1 MMTKRLF
8 VIILMGLFLI
18 SGCRP
23 NTTEEPTLELVL
35 TGLQQPNEKTFFRTF
50 VRLFEAEHGISVNLS
65 YVLPDDMM
73 TYIETSKTEGKN
85 IDVIMIDTARMS
97 NYFDQDLMVDLQWL
111 NQEVDRT
118 FTQSFDQ
125 YTHRSEVRYFAPVS
139 LDVYLTLYNKS
150 ALPFIPN
157 GVETIG
163 NDQEE
168 ITEITKIS
176 WQQLSTW
183 AKNIEVATGSPRFG
197 FPYGQN
203 SSQLIYPITGIGLA
217 MGDHSLPSFNDAGA
231 KTAWAYLFDLKQNNA
246 LAFGPT
252 FASVNQPTELLNS
265 NDLWIS
271 FGHMGPLGSTFIA
284 NPNKYVLGP
293 VPYDETTL
301 QSGSTAGAW
310 AYGML
315 KTAKHPTAGKAWI
328 KFITDPE
335 INYLYCS
342 GLGGVIS
349 PLYEVN
355 DHLTSSTVDQ
365 IMATGI
371 RMMNNHM
378 DIVVVDTTRY
388 TVWNEV
394 KLLYI
399 DLYLQLLDGVTIDD
413 NVLNTYQS
421 QLTELRKA

>member
-1 MMTKRLF
+1 MMIKRF
-8 VIILMGLFLI
+8 VAVILLSLFLL
-18 SGCRP
+18 SGCQSNP
-23 NTTEEPTLELVL
+23 IEEPETLDLVL
-35 TGLQQPNEKTFFRTF
+35 TGLQQPSEKTFFRTF
-50 VRLFEAEHGISVNLS
+50 VRLFEAEHGISVNLN

-73 TYIETSKTEGKN
+73 SYIETSTAEGNN
-85 IDVIMIDTARMS
+85 IDVIMVDTARMF
-97 NYFDQDLMVDLQWL
+97 NYIDQGLMMNLQWL

-118 FTQSFDQ
+118 FTQSFDS
-125 YTHRSEVRYFAPVS
+125 YTHLSDVRYFAPVS
-139 LDVYLTLYNKS
+139 LDVYLTLYNKA
-150 ALPFIPN
+150 ALPFIPD
-157 GVETIG
+157 GVEIVE
-163 NDQEE
+163 NDQNN

-176 WQQLSTW
+176 WQQLATW
-183 AKNIEVATGSPRFG
+183 AKNIEVATGTPRFG

-231 KTAWAYLFDLKQNNA
+231 KAAWAYLADLKQNNA
-246 LAFGPT
+246 LAYGPT

-293 VPYDETTL
+293 IPYDETTL
-301 QSGSTAGAW
+301 QSGTTAGAW

-315 KTAKHPTAGKAWI
+315 NTSKNQSAGRAWI

-355 DHLTSSTVDQ
+355 DHLTNSTVDQ
-365 IMATGI
+365 IMATGL
-371 RMMNNHM
+371 HM
-378 DIVVVDTTRY
+378 LSNPIEIEVVDTTQY

-399 DLYLQLLDGVTIDD
+399 DLYLQLLNGDTLDD
-413 NVLNTYQS
+413 SVLNSYQT
-421 QLTELRKA
+421 QLNTLKK